1 MSKSSRTWWAST
13 TTNARRTAF
22 GAVAIALCLAL
33 ASYFVWNSPDSPIS
47 PENRLAAQVG
57 PSAAEVRLAAQRE
70 ELLDDVEELRTQ
82 LANAEEKLDYAA
94 DGAGIKQADIDALKE
109 QVASANAAVSESNA
123 ALADAQAATAAANKR
138 AEIASAR
145 PTTVVAAPAP
155 APSTPSTPVA
165 TPITAPSLDEI
176 KNPASRYFG
185 LYTEQAPFNFAT
197 FDATATK
204 IGSAPN
210 VVGYF
215 GGWDEA
221 FRPEAVT
228 KAWERDTLPILTWE
242 SRPIGAANDVI
253 NEPDYELPGII
264 AGNHDDYIR
273 QYARDIV
280 ATGLPLGLRFD
291 HEMNGNWY
299 PWAETNNDGSSI
311 NNNNPG
317 DYVKTWQH
325 VHDIFEQEG
334 ANQLVSWI
342 WAPNIVNNLNKE
354 HRTVENLAGF
364 FPGDDYVDW
373 VGLSGYLRPPYKEE
387 NNFTFEYTFG
397 QSLDLLRQISDKPIF
412 LAEIGASEIEGHKG
426 KWITSLFENLAKPEN
441 NDIIGFSWFNL
452 AVTSKVEGERA
463 TNDWRID
470 SRADTLEAFKAGLA
484 VPGIR
489 YSLEPKE

>member
-70 ELLDDVEELRTQ
+70 ELLNDVEVLRKQ

-109 QVASANAAVSESNA
+109 QVASANAAVTASNA

-155 APSTPSTPVA
+155 APSAPSTPVA

-185 LYTEQAPFNFAT
+185 MYTEQAPYNFAT
-197 FDATATK
+197 YDATATK
-204 IGSAPN
+204 LGVTPN

-215 GGWDEA
+215 GGWDEK

-228 KAWERDTLPILTWE
+228 NAWKRDTLPILTWE
-242 SRPIGAANDVI
+242 SRPIGAANDVVE
-253 NEPDYELPGII
+253 EPDYQLPGII
-264 AGNHDDYIR
+264 AGNHDEYLR

-299 PWAETNNDGSSI
+299 PWAETENDGTSI
-311 NNNNPG
+311 NGNSPG
-317 DYVKTWQH
+317 DYVKVWKH

-354 HRTVENLAGF
+354 HRTVENLASF
-364 FPGDDYVDW
+364 FPGDEYVDW

-397 QSLDLLRQISDKPIF
+397 QSLDLLREISDKPIF
-412 LAEIGASEIEGHKG
+412 LAEIGASEIEGHKAA
-426 KWITSLFENLAKPEN
+426 WVTSLFEGLQKPEN
-441 NDIIGFSWFNL
+441 DDISGFSWFNL
-452 AVTSKVEGERA
+452 AVTSYIQGERA

-470 SRADTLEAFKAGLA
+470 SRADSLAAFREGFVSLGS
-484 VPGIR
+484 GINVQ
-489 YSLEPKE
+489 PVG